1 MKENKY
7 DIKQTAKFLTR
18 MTMIMDMNAGK
29 TEFLEKS
36 YSLLKLN
43 DNNKILEKEKS
54 GMKLAKNISN
64 HIYENIID
72 IFVEEIYENNN
83 TEAFAL
89 FSDYYKKSFPNM
101 ASVIGY
107 STDLNLFRR
116 YIYDLLDSNDSAKF
130 SYTMLY
136 LLIYGKSMEVQ
147 KECISLFKEYWDDN
161 EPKINLLDTKGSLEK
176 IFGIKKL
183 ESSSQYIEFLSEQRK
198 KITDYLG
205 IKYGDLEKHILKYAS
220 PDKDF
225 GFIAERYK
233 FFYTVKIFQCIIFK
247 HSISI
252 QGVMLQEE
260 KKCIDILKQNFDTI
274 CNLRILERYCE
285 LDIEHKGTALN
296 DVISATSIED
306 PQSFLMHLVAS
317 FYYELLVIQ
326 LKRFMEKEC
335 RNFSIDQ
342 PENDCHKQELEA
354 ENSLMRAEIKGLNE
368 RLKKQEE
375 ECHAIKKRH
384 EKESKQEIHE
394 YKDQIRSLDK
404 QLAEQ
409 KKINKRLQEKIS
421 EKTCHVY
428 NFKES
433 SNAAENNCKTDIGK
447 MDISRISDKK
457 ILFLGG
463 NAGLVNKL
471 KQKFTNACFVDK
483 KSASFPD
490 KVDLTVILTKNIGH
504 SLIRRFQ
511 SSNRTSP
518 VINCDST
525 NIDNITYQIMEALKH
540 SDKTPAAI

>member
-1 MKENKY
+1 MN
-7 DIKQTAKFLTR
+7 DNNNIKQSAKFLTR
-18 MTMIMDMNAGK
+18 MTMILDMDAGK
-29 TEFLEKS
+29 TEFLEKA
-36 YSLLKLN
+36 YSFLKLN

-54 GMKLAKNISN
+54 GIKLAENISN

-72 IFVEEIYENNN
+72 IVVEEIYENNN

-89 FSDYYKKSFPNM
+89 FIDYYNKRFPNM
-101 ASVIGY
+101 ASAIVY
-107 STDLNLFRR
+107 STDQNLFRR
-116 YIYDLLDSNDSAKF
+116 CIYDLHDFNDGARVSC
-130 SYTMLY
+130 TMLY
-136 LLIYGKSMEVQ
+136 FLIYGKNMEVHKKFISYL
-147 KECISLFKEYWDDN
+147 KECWDDP
-161 EPKINLLDTKGSLEK
+161 ESKIYLSFKKEKLEK
-176 IFGIKKL
+176 VFGIKSL
-183 ESSSQYIEFLSEQRK
+183 ESSRQYDKFLSAQRK
-198 KITDYLG
+198 KITDYLD
-205 IKYGDLEKHILKYAS
+205 IKYGELEKYILKYAYLGVTS
-220 PDKDF
+220 CS
-225 GFIAERYK
+225 IAEHHK
-233 FFYTVKIFQCIIFK
+233 FFYTVKIFQNIILE
-247 HSISI
+247 HSISVK
-252 QGVMLQEE
+252 GVMLQEE
-260 KKCIDILKQNFDTI
+260 KKCIDIIKRNFETI
-274 CNLRILERYCE
+274 CNIMIATSYYKLKEE
-285 LDIEHKGTALN
+285 NKGTELR

-342 PENDCHKQELEA
+342 SENDCHAQELEA

-368 RLKKQEE
+368 RLKQQEE

-394 YKDQIRSLDK
+394 YKDHIRSLDK

-421 EKTCHVY
+421 EKTCYVC
-428 NFKES
+428 NFKEG

-447 MDISRISDKK
+447 MEISRISDKK

-483 KSASFPD
+483 KFASFPD

-504 SLIRRFQ
+504 SLICKFR
-511 SSNRTSP
+511 SSNCESP
-518 VINCDST
+518 VIENYST
-525 NIDNITYQIMEALKH
+525 NIDNIACQIMEALKH

>member
-7 DIKQTAKFLTR
+7 DIKQSAKFLTR
-18 MTMIMDMNAGK
+18 MTMIPDMDAGK
-29 TEFLEKS
+29 TEFLEKA
-36 YSLLKLN
+36 YSFLKLN

-54 GMKLAKNISN
+54 GMKLAENISN

-72 IFVEEIYENNN
+72 IVIEEIYENDS

-89 FSDYYKKSFPNM
+89 FIDYYKKRFPNM
-101 ASVIGY
+101 ASAIGY
-107 STDLNLFRR
+107 STDRNLFWK
-116 YIYDLLDSNDSAKF
+116 YMYDLHDSNDGARVSC
-130 SYTMLY
+130 TMLY
-136 LLIYGKSMEVQ
+136 FLIYGKNMEVQ
-147 KECISLFKEYWDDN
+147 REFVSYLKECWDDP
-161 EPKINLLDTKGSLEK
+161 EPKIYLSFKKEKLEK
-176 IFGIKKL
+176 VFGIKSL
-183 ESSSQYIEFLSEQRK
+183 ESNRQYDKFLSEQRK
-198 KITDYLG
+198 KITDYLD
-205 IKYGDLEKHILKYAS
+205 IKYGDLEKYILKYAS
-220 PDKDF
+220 P
-225 GFIAERYK
+225 GITSCSIAERHK
-233 FFYTVKIFQCIIFK
+233 FFYTVKIFQNIILE
-247 HSISI
+247 HSISVK
-252 QGVMLQEE
+252 GVMLQEE
-260 KKCIDILKQNFDTI
+260 KKCIDIIKRHFETI
-274 CNLRILERYCE
+274 CNIMIATSYCKLKGE
-285 LDIEHKGTALN
+285 NKGTELR
-296 DVISATSIED
+296 DVISATSLED

-342 PENDCHKQELEA
+342 PENDCHVQELEA
-354 ENSLMRAEIKGLNE
+354 ENSLMKDEIKSLNE
-368 RLKKQEE
+368 RLKQQEE

-394 YKDQIRSLDK
+394 YKDKIRSLDR

-421 EKTCHVY
+421 EKTCYVY

-433 SNAAENNCKTDIGK
+433 SNATENNCKTDIGK

-463 NAGLVNKL
+463 NTGLVNKL

-483 KSASFPD
+483 KSALFPD
-490 KVDLTVILTKNIGH
+490 KVDLTVILTKNISH